1 MKRNLI
7 DDIKIIE
14 PPIQE
19 ITKKKSGWA
28 KACFTGCGCL
38 VFFLILIIVGIKVAM
53 GPGPKE
59 IKELP
64 ANFPTDIPVYDKNN
78 VETMIFISGQ
88 YKNRGIEIAAFFPK
102 IILSPL
108 LLTLDNNENSAPDSG
123 NWQNR
128 LKDIWKLVSTPVG
141 DHRDTVRI
149 EWHEIEASQNFIINY
164 YKNELT
170 KANFTIELESEGNAT
185 KQFSFKRDD
194 GISGSFYTLKSTE
207 DEKTIGTKEVVLTV
221 NLNP

>member
-14 PPIQE
+14 PPIEE
-19 ITKKKSGWA
+19 ITKKRSGWK

-38 VFFLILIIVGIKVAM
+38 IFFLILIIIGIRVAM

-64 ANFPTDIPVYDKNN
+64 VNFPKEIPVYDHDN
-78 VETMIFISGQ
+78 VEKIIFISGQ

-108 LLTLDNNENSAPDSG
+108 LLTLDNQDSKDSSDT
-123 NWQNR
+123 WQDN
-128 LKDIWKLVSTPVG
+128 LKNVWKVVSTPVG

-149 EWHEIEASQNFIINY
+149 EWHQIDADPNFITSY
-164 YKNELT
+164 YKTELK
-170 KANFTIELESEGNAT
+170 KAKFIIEVESEGSGI

-194 GISGSFYTLKSTE
+194 GISGSFYTQKDLKN
-207 DEKTIGTKEVVLTV
+207 EKKSGTDKIILTV
-221 NLNP
+221 NINP